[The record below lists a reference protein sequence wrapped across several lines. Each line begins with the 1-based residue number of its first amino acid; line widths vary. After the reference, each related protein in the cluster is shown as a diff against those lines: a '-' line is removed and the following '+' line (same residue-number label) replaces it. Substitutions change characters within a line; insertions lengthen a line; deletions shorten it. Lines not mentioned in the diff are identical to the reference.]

1 MCLFQNTLAIWKA
14 FDMATR
20 ELQTNI
26 YVSWHLPFE
35 ICRNLPRRS
44 FCANPTHEEASA
56 FCAITFFTPQSTA
69 CERWRP
75 WLFLH
80 PLFDG
85 RHSQDFLLVKVETRI
100 KHYTQLQCFS
110 LNCMRSVE
118 RSLCTYFWNW
128 SYERKQYNRDGRD
141 CQYQSCGRRWGSG
154 FACRQDSK
162 QWPPAM
168 VARIPYQNIWRTAVD
183 ERKEVSTHV
192 WASPQTLL
200 SQVILKD
207 IVQPHLCVYQ

>member
-14 FDMATR
+14 FNMATR

-35 ICRNLPRRS
+35 TCGNLPRRS
-44 FCANPTHEEASA
+44 FALIQLMKKPAHSVPSPSSHRSPPHVSDDGLGCSCTHYL
-56 FCAITFFTPQSTA
+56 
-69 CERWRP
+69 R
-75 WLFLH
+75 
-80 PLFDG
+80 DG
-85 RHSQDFLLVKVETRI
+85 RHSQDFLLVKVETLI

-141 CQYQSCGRRWGSG
+141 CQYQSCGRRWRSG

-168 VARIPYQNIWRTAVD
+168 VAWTSYQNIWRRAVN
-183 ERKEVSTHV
+183 ERRGVSTHV
-192 WASPQTLL
+192 WASP
-200 SQVILKD
+200 
-207 IVQPHLCVYQ
+207 